1 MEAAFGVLAD
11 NPGSDE
17 AVFAALALVSRTAD
31 FAQVK
36 PRLYEFWKALDG
48 KVFFKRLFMDKG
60 VLGLNFLALF
70 CFDGQCLLEIS
81 QQLGEEVI
89 QTCMT
94 LDGKDDKAIRDG
106 IQCVA
111 GLGSLSGTSM
121 FLLQVLGDGNRVE
134 TRELALDAFERTT
147 DPFLFEEDC
156 KRAVGLLS
164 TSGFSSVAIGIA
176 NRLEASALSKPTQ
189 TSLFALLHAKLCTK
203 GNSAKDR
210 RSLLI
215 VSSAALLF
223 LAPNRQTLLPSKF
236 LVGLAALASIE
247 IRVGLERIAS
257 GMEQT
262 DDGQWRVQELPAV
275 LASLEI
281 LDRVRC
287 WLLLGEDGEAAEE
300 EDSLLLRSLVS
311 GLDSACLFL
320 RQTSQSPEPLAAAL
334 RDLVCGVLYLFWSD
348 DPGSGISNTLGGGN
362 LPPALLVLCQRNLRE
377 MLPVLARL
385 DGGLV
390 DSFLGPLYARVEAEL
405 PILLG
410 EGQWDLAIF
419 AGLVLLMGGD
429 QQHDIQVA
437 SLPNNGASALQQLC
451 LQGVWLVFSPSF
463 PASSFL
469 LESKGLLA
477 AAAAATEEEGSF
489 WAQKAQRL
497 DLANLRRRVVLEQGL

>member
-223 LAPNRQTLLPSKF
+223 LAPNRQNAAPEQVSK
-236 LVGLAALASIE
+236 
-247 IRVGLERIAS
+247 
-257 GMEQT
+257 
-262 DDGQWRVQELPAV
+262 LPAV

-287 WLLLGEDGEAAEE
+287 WLLLGEDGEAAGGGRNFAVAAQFGFGTGLGMLVPEANQP
-300 EDSLLLRSLVS
+300 SRQSRS
-311 GLDSACLFL
+311 
-320 RQTSQSPEPLAAAL
+320 PAAL

-429 QQHDIQVA
+429 QQHDIQ
-437 SLPNNGASALQQLC
+437 
-451 LQGVWLVFSPSF
+451 
-463 PASSFL
+463 
-469 LESKGLLA
+469 GLLA
-477 AAAAATEEEGSF
+477 AAAAAREEEGSF